1 MDTSGVTY
9 VKETVLSH
17 PDIHSVPHIT
27 VWTSQGSGRR
37 LDCVAFW
44 GGHSDWDVGTPGL
57 SLRYRQL

>member
-44 GGHSDWDVGTPGL
+44 GVTQTGMWALLDSA
-57 SLRYRQL
+57 